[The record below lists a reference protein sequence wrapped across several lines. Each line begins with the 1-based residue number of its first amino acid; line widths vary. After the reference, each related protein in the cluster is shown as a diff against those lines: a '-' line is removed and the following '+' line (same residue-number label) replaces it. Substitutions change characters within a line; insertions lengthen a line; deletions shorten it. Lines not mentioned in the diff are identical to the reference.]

1 MVMVSTRRTG
11 KGHASRPD
19 RPTVAEALLGMWAV
33 LLLILTGIEA
43 LLTALIGIRPLSPV
57 VARLGHVLADEY
69 RAGRHG
75 YVDADVTDDPES
87 EVEL

>member
-1 MVMVSTRRTG
+1 
-11 KGHASRPD
+11 
-19 RPTVAEALLGMWAV
+19 MWAV

-57 VARLGHVLADEY
+57 LARLGHVVADEY

-75 YVDADVTDDPES
+75 YVDADVADDPES